1 MLSERV
7 NAKGGTTWGQSSR
20 MEAAGENEYTA
31 SDERKPT
38 ADQCPGKDDGTGTI
52 YRGAGKPMDID
63 VVRAKVKCYGVWSAW
78 ALQTRLSQTAQN
90 KGRGATT
97 HRVLLG
103 SHSDK
108 GENGLED

>member
-1 MLSERV
+1 
-7 NAKGGTTWGQSSR
+7 

-38 ADQCPGKDDGTGTI
+38 ADQCPGKDDGNWHDIQRSGEANGYRCGTCQGEVL
-52 YRGAGKPMDID
+52 R
-63 VVRAKVKCYGVWSAW
+63 VWSAW

-108 GENGLED
+108 GENGLEDEEVKDRAEQ